1 MDVELLAQ
9 ASRCTGTCGILVLA
23 SALVLFP
30 GTVWLLTSAV
40 FGTRMAYLISATG
53 FFAFMVILSA
63 LWTFGAPGTPRYTG
77 PKGDL
82 PAWVPLAAGP
92 ELASDTLP
100 LVQEYPGGPWQGAK
114 EAGLATEAEPAALAF
129 QDFLAEE
136 AAAELEGAGIEG
148 EVASTEFTIQD
159 VKFAELEDRP
169 IAMARGF
176 ASEGGPEVLVF
187 GHKDPGNEPL
197 PSYLV
202 LIGSLIGFAAH
213 LPFLDRAERR
223 RKEILTGGEQPPFRG
238 PA

>member
-1 MDVELLAQ
+1 MEIELLAQ
-9 ASRCTGTCGILVLA
+9 ASRCTGTCGILVFTA
-23 SALVLFP
+23 AMVLFP

-53 FFAFMVILSA
+53 FFAFMVILAA

-77 PKGDL
+77 PRGDL
-82 PAWVPLAAGP
+82 PAWVPLAAGQ
-92 ELASDTLP
+92 ELTTPLS
-100 LVQEYPGGPWQGAK
+100 LVQEYPGDPWQGAK
-114 EAGLATEAEPAALAF
+114 EAGLAAEAEPAALAF

-159 VKFAELEDRP
+159 LKFAELEDRP
-169 IAMARGF
+169 VAMARGF

-187 GHKDPGNEPL
+187 GYKDSGSEPL

-202 LIGSLIGFAAH
+202 LVGSLIGFAAH